1 MKEWARQMSGGG
13 VPSTPFLSG
22 WNRVG
27 WQGYELSWQGQE
39 QETRPLWALTLSE
52 MGRCWRMYFEE
63 WIELR
68 AQRKTVIQGF
78 WLEQLRRVEV
88 LLSEIGRVG
97 GADSR
102 EGKNLEVGELPGSPV
117 VRTPSFHWLW
127 PWPKIK
133 KTQTIQKLLLE
144 MLGEDDK

>member
-1 MKEWARQMSGGG
+1 
-13 VPSTPFLSG
+13 
-22 WNRVG
+22 
-27 WQGYELSWQGQE
+27 
-39 QETRPLWALTLSE
+39 
-52 MGRCWRMYFEE
+52 MYFEE

-78 WLEQLRRVEV
+78 WLEQLGRVEV

-117 VRTPSFHWLW
+117 VRTPSFH
-127 PWPKIK
+127 
-133 KTQTIQKLLLE
+133 
-144 MLGEDDK
+144 

>member
-1 MKEWARQMSGGG
+1 
-13 VPSTPFLSG
+13 
-22 WNRVG
+22 
-27 WQGYELSWQGQE
+27 
-39 QETRPLWALTLSE
+39 
-52 MGRCWRMYFEE
+52 MYFEE

-97 GADSR
+97 GADGR

-117 VRTPSFHWLW
+117 VRTLCLH
-127 PWPKIK
+127 
-133 KTQTIQKLLLE
+133 
-144 MLGEDDK
+144 